1 MNHEEVSVN
10 DATRKTS
17 VQNKT
22 SLNEAF
28 RGLKQLDAGYPK
40 PKRIASGHSIW
51 SCREDRCPRG
61 LIRE

>member
-1 MNHEEVSVN
+1 MDHEEVPVN

-51 SCREDRCPRG
+51 S
-61 LIRE
+61 